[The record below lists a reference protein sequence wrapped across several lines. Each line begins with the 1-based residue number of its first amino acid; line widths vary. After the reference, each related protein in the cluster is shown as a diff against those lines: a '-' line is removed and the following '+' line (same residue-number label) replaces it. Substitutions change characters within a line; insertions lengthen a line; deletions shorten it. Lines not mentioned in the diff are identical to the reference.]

1 MIRELSGKEKAR
13 FWGYVDRRGPRECW
27 PWLMRNAW
35 GGAPSFGIDNARVS
49 ALQIMYKLYYSVEVP
64 PDKAMLRTCGAHGS
78 DCCNP
83 HHLIVVKRGT
93 RYGPWWKQRLKAARG
108 DIHALADLVGFR
120 LVPTQNGRYRLV
132 EAQG

>member
-1 MIRELSGKEKAR
+1 
-13 FWGYVDRRGPRECW
+13 
-27 PWLMRNAW
+27 MRNAW

-108 DIHALADLVGFR
+108 DIHALADLVGFK
-120 LVPTQNGRYRLV
+120 LVPTQSGRYRLE
-132 EAQG
+132 EAQ